1 MLFYVITQYFFQ
13 IGSIPVYYGAPNVAE
28 WLPNEYSAIQI
39 NEFSSPQKLAEHL
52 YYLHKND
59 EDYMAHLFH
68 KPSINPNSLT
78 LISNENLVQL
88 MLQRSWGVS
97 DQAQLD
103 KGKQYY

>member
-1 MLFYVITQYFFQ
+1 M
-13 IGSIPVYYGAPNVAE
+13 
-28 WLPNEYSAIQI
+28 PNEYSAIQI

-88 MLQRSWGVS
+88 MLHRSWGVS

-103 KGKQYY
+103 KGDVNF